1 MDVLKVQGAHGGAA
15 FNLAIPIPGE
25 DAERGR
31 VGMSERNPKA
41 EGTASRA
48 AAIKGM
54 AIRQARSFVV
64 LFLYLWV
71 LLGLFV
77 LNQALVERAHGDTVT
92 FQGFAFL
99 NALVLAKVMLVIEE
113 LEVAR
118 WLRGRPLILVIFYEA
133 AICTLFFLVF
143 HVIERSVI
151 AKFSGHAITA
161 HDIEVG
167 GGGLVG
173 ALIVSII
180 LFVSLLPFFAFKNVT
195 RAIGA
200 DRMRQILFS
209 RHAAT
214 D

>member
-1 MDVLKVQGAHGGAA
+1 M
-15 FNLAIPIPGE
+15 N
-25 DAERGR
+25 
-31 VGMSERNPKA
+31 ERNPRA
-41 EGTASRA
+41 EGAGGRA
-48 AAIKGM
+48 AALKEI
-54 AIRQARSFVV
+54 ALRQARSFLF

-77 LNQALVERAHGDTVT
+77 LNQALVERAHGNAVT

-118 WLRGRPLILVIFYEA
+118 WLRGRPLILVILYEA
-133 AICTLFFLVF
+133 VICTLFFLVF

-161 HDIEVG
+161 GAVEVG

-200 DRMRQILFS
+200 DRMRQILFR
-209 RHAAT
+209 RHTPA

>member
-1 MDVLKVQGAHGGAA
+1 
-15 FNLAIPIPGE
+15 
-25 DAERGR
+25 
-31 VGMSERNPKA
+31 MSEREPKA
-41 EGTASRA
+41 GAAGGRA
-48 AAIKGM
+48 AALKEM
-54 AIRQARSFVV
+54 ALRQARSFLF

-77 LNQALVERAHGDTVT
+77 LNQALVERAHGNAFT

-118 WLRGRPLILVIFYEA
+118 WLRGRPLILVILYEA
-133 AICTLFFLVF
+133 VICTLFFLVF

-161 HDIEVG
+161 SAVEVG
-167 GGGLVG
+167 GGGVG
-173 ALIVSII
+173 TLIVTVI

-200 DRMRQILFS
+200 DRMREILFH
-209 RHAAT
+209 RHTPA